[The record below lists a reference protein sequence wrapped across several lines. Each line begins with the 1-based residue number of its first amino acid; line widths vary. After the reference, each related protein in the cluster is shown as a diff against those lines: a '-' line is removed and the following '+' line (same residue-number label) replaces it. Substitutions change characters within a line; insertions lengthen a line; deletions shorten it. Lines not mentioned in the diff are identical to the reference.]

1 MTGMRI
7 GILVFEGVEE
17 MDFAGPWE
25 VLTAAAE
32 GTEGY
37 AVFTVAETT
46 APVRCEKGL
55 IVIPDRTYDTVH
67 DLDVLLIPGGSGA
80 RREGQNPATVA
91 WIGAV
96 APGCAW
102 IASVCTGAFLLL
114 AAGPGRNRRITT
126 HHRFVDR
133 LRALGGAEVVD
144 GVRFVRDGNVV
155 SSAGGDGRDR
165 HEPVARRTTLRHRG
179 GGRRARLH
187 RLRHPA
193 ARTGLARQLSAPGNP
208 SPAVPRNRIH
218 RVTRNVRQNNK
229 YRYNPVTRL

>member
-25 VLTAAAE
+25 VLTSAAE
-32 GTEGY
+32 GTEGH

-91 WIGAV
+91 WIRAV

-155 SSAGGDGRDR
+155 SSAGVMAGIDMSLWLAGQLFGTEAAD
-165 HEPVARRTTLRHRG
+165 
-179 GGRRARLH
+179 
-187 RLRHPA
+187 A
-193 ARTGLARQLSAPGNP
+193 ARDYIAYDIP
-208 SPAVPRNRIH
+208 PRE
-218 RVTRNVRQNNK
+218 RVSLDN
-229 YRYNPVTRL
+229 